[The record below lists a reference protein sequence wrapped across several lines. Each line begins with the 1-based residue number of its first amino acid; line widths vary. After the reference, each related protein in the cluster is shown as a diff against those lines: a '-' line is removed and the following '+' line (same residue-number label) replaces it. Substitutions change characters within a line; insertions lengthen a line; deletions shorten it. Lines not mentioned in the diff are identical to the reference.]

1 MNRCVWFKFGR
12 KGKRN
17 HIRAYEI
24 ISHRRT
30 IIVQMQDKMLFEEMG
45 ETFFSFVETGIKK
58 GYAFVA
64 YPEVID
70 E

>member
-1 MNRCVWFKFGR
+1 
-12 KGKRN
+12 
-17 HIRAYEI
+17 
-24 ISHRRT
+24 
-30 IIVQMQDKMLFEEMG
+30 MQDKMLFEEMG